1 MIKNVFF
8 DFNGTLINDVNLC
21 IDLLNKFLE
30 NQNKKLVTKERYKEI
45 FRFPIQEY
53 YRLAGIDFNIESY
66 ESLSIKFIE
75 EYQPKSYLCGL
86 YDGVYET
93 LEFLKNKNINLYV
106 LSASEINNLKKQC
119 DMYKIS
125 GFFKEIIGLD
135 NIHAASKIDVAKEY
149 IKNHNINPSETIF
162 IGDTLHD
169 VEVADAIGVNCF
181 LVSCGHQSVNVLK
194 QAKKTI
200 IDDINVLR
208 LYYDEIFNR

>member
-1 MIKNVFF
+1 MLPWPFSVIGICKKKLSFTTGSSGVRGIVFF
-8 DFNGTLINDVNLC
+8 AVSCFT
-21 IDLLNKFLE
+21 
-30 NQNKKLVTKERYKEI
+30 
-45 FRFPIQEY
+45 P
-53 YRLAGIDFNIESY
+53 
-66 ESLSIKFIE
+66 
-75 EYQPKSYLCGL
+75 P
-86 YDGVYET
+86 
-93 LEFLKNKNINLYV
+93 
-106 LSASEINNLKKQC
+106 
-119 DMYKIS
+119 
-125 GFFKEIIGLD
+125 FFKEIIGLD

-149 IKNHNINPSETIF
+149 IKNHNINLSETIF